1 MTNMK
6 LSLTDDSDEKCR
18 IYEEKIISFI
28 RDSVSGSGSDG
39 IVMGLSGGIDSALAA
54 ALAVRAL
61 GSDRVLG
68 IFFYDSSKTPD
79 PSVLTDHRDVRDL
92 CDFLETDFLTI
103 DIRSVMTAA
112 KDVIAAAKTSGSGAF
127 CLPGNE
133 SRLVSGNMRARLF
146 MAILYT
152 FANRMNRL
160 VAGTTNRTEL
170 MIGYFTKFGDGAA
183 DIEPV
188 GDLYKTEVRILA
200 KHMGIPAHIL
210 EKAPSAGFFEGQS
223 DEADLGITYDVL
235 DRILELYAAGESR
248 ETILK
253 ETGISGELYGSV
265 EKRILSSAHKRNMP
279 PAPPVH

>member
-61 GSDRVLG
+61 GPDRVLG

-112 KDVIAAAKTSGSGAF
+112 KDAIAAAKTSGSGAF
-127 CLPGNE
+127 CL
-133 SRLVSGNMRARLF
+133 L
-146 MAILYT
+146 
-152 FANRMNRL
+152 
-160 VAGTTNRTEL
+160 
-170 MIGYFTKFGDGAA
+170 
-183 DIEPV
+183 
-188 GDLYKTEVRILA
+188 LA
-200 KHMGIPAHIL
+200 
-210 EKAPSAGFFEGQS
+210 
-223 DEADLGITYDVL
+223 
-235 DRILELYAAGESR
+235 
-248 ETILK
+248 
-253 ETGISGELYGSV
+253 
-265 EKRILSSAHKRNMP
+265 
-279 PAPPVH
+279 